1 VLTVG
6 IERPSLERTL
16 NIIATAILPS
26 ILPFTLLVIKPV
38 NDKLFAKAETLS
50 LSGAGKSSDAK
61 VLAKE
66 EDKTNEE
73 GTKALIERWTLLHL
87 VWTGITG
94 VGVGCVVWGVL
105 GGERV
110 L

>member
-1 VLTVG
+1 M
-6 IERPSLERTL
+6 
-16 NIIATAILPS
+16 
-26 ILPFTLLVIKPV
+26 LVIKPV
-38 NDKLFAKAETLS
+38 NDKLFEKAETLGVKGGKG
-50 LSGAGKSSDAK
+50 SGSAEGK

-66 EDKTNEE
+66 EDRTNEE

-87 VWTGITG
+87 VRTGITG
-94 VGVGCVVWGVL
+94 VGVVCVVWGVL